1 MDRIR
6 ARGPTGHVVAVS
18 VDGSTFVTTDGA
30 AFAER
35 TDQVLNMVDGS
46 VGTLVGA
53 VVFMQNEVG
62 EQVRAYWLEPAPDD
76 PE

>member
-6 ARGPTGHVVAVS
+6 ARGPTGHVVAIS
-18 VDGSTFVTTDGA
+18 VDGRTFVTADGGT
-30 AFAER
+30 FAER
-35 TDQVLNMVDGS
+35 TDQVLHMGDGS

-62 EQVRAYWLEPAPDD
+62 EQVRAYWLEPAADA